1 MELITRSLLDR
12 IDLPSRNLTESPMV
26 LIAGPRQVGK
36 TTEVRRL
43 SQSYFNWDT
52 VEVKSA
58 FLKDPYF
65 FRKSKSWII
74 FDEIHKRRDWK
85 KLLKGY
91 YDSPTRQENFL
102 VTGSGR
108 LNIYQKGGDSLQG
121 RYELLHMYPVTFDE
135 WLGGSRSIAAVRN
148 FTTWEPDSESNPNSD
163 EPLLLFGGFPQPL
176 ARGSGTFLNKWLDL
190 YLKRLIE
197 EDIRDFSRVE
207 LLDKVDLLARLLPE
221 RMLGPLSMKGLS
233 EDLDVSRDSIKTWIR
248 LFEIL
253 YLGFTLPPFSFRIE
267 RAVKKERKW
276 YFFQWAYVE
285 NPGSRFEN
293 YLGIQLYTACQYWRD
308 SGLGIYELFYLRDQ
322 DGREVDFLITKN
334 LKPIALVEAK
344 LSPQPFPASLRFYCD
359 KLKVPGFLVYP
370 KGPTKREAGYG
381 YSLASSVFL
390 KGLLS

>member
-1 MELITRSLLDR
+1 MI
-12 IDLPSRNLTESPMV
+12 

-36 TTEVRRL
+36 TTEIKRL
-43 SQSYFNWDT
+43 SPNYFNWDT
-52 VEVKSA
+52 TEVKSA

-65 FRKSKSWII
+65 FRKNKDWVI

-91 YDSPTRQENFL
+91 YDSPTREENFL

-121 RYELLHMYPVTFDE
+121 RYELLHMYPVTLGE
-135 WLGGSRSIAAVRN
+135 WLGQSKCPTSVRN
-148 FTTWEPDSESNPNSD
+148 FSTWEPDPETNQSLD
-163 EPLLLFGGFPQPL
+163 GALLEFGGFPQPL
-176 ARGSGTFLNKWLDL
+176 ARGSQTFLNKWLDL

-197 EDIRDFSRVE
+197 EDIRDFSRIE
-207 LLDKVDLLARLLPE
+207 LLDKVELLARLLPD
-221 RMLGPLSMKGLS
+221 RMLGPLSMKSLS
-233 EDLDVSRDSIKTWIR
+233 EDLEVSRDSIKAWIR

-253 YLGFTLPPFSFRIE
+253 YLGFTLPPYSLRIE

-276 YFFQWAYVE
+276 YFFQWAYVD

-293 YLGIQLYTACQYWRD
+293 YLAVQLYTVCQYWRD
-308 SGLGIYELFYLRDQ
+308 AGLGVYELFYIRDQ

-344 LSPQPFPASLRFYCD
+344 LSPQPFPSSLRFYCS

-370 KGPTKREAGYG
+370 KGPTKREAGFG
-381 YSLASSVFL
+381 YSLSSGLFL
-390 KGLLS
+390 KELLLSKPS